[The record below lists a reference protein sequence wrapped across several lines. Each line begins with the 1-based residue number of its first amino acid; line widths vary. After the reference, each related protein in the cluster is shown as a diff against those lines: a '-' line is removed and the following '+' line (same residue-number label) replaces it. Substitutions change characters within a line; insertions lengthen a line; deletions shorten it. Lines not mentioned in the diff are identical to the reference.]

1 MLVTSDVRGGRV
13 CDVWVPV
20 SLATPQADTN
30 AVLSKVAIKLETAA
44 QKVVVESGVTE
55 QKEELGTE
63 ELDAVVELD
72 TEDMAKLEKDI
83 SDEMDRWGTVSREDD
98 EAAAEAEEVAELE
111 AEVSKWE
118 ERVAQREAELAH
130 E

>member
-1 MLVTSDVRGGRV
+1 M
-13 CDVWVPV
+13 WVPD

-30 AVLSKVAIKLETAA
+30 AVLSKVAIKLETVA

-55 QKEELGTE
+55 QKEELGKE
-63 ELDAVVELD
+63 ELEAVAELD
-72 TEDMAKLEKDI
+72 EEDTAKLEKDI
-83 SDEMDRWGTVSREDD
+83 GDEVDRWGTVSTEAD
-98 EAAAEAEEVAELE
+98 EAAAEEEEAAELE

-130 E
+130 D